1 LQVQL
6 LGVEL
11 KVPSHNKMHAGDVV
25 LDCGANVGSFA
36 RMAAPVLGPRGTIYC
51 IEPIPD
57 VCTALEVNI
66 KNYQKWAQKHKL
78 RVADVVAVQ
87 AGGLSSR
94 QHQQRWS
101 RQFVT

>member
-1 LQVQL
+1 
-6 LGVEL
+6 
-11 KVPSHNKMHAGDVV
+11 V